1 MVLTRTLIFLIIVYC
16 HNYLHDHSLTA
27 QNMKFGNFVF
37 TKGYSRSQNSPPQ
50 GNGVHFMFA
59 DVSRP
64 VFSEESEGADHFLK
78 KGAQH
83 AHFGPFLVHSWAKL
97 KRLCCLT

>member
-1 MVLTRTLIFLIIVYC
+1 MHYHAHAT
-16 HNYLHDHSLTA
+16 SLLRA
-27 QNMKFGNFVF
+27 RDIPV
-37 TKGYSRSQNSPPQ
+37 SRSQNSPPE

>member
-1 MVLTRTLIFLIIVYC
+1 MTNI
-16 HNYLHDHSLTA
+16 
-27 QNMKFGNFVF
+27 
-37 TKGYSRSQNSPPQ
+37 RSQNSPPE

-59 DVSRP
+59 YVSRP
-64 VFSEESEGADHFLK
+64 VFSGESFLQ

>member
-1 MVLTRTLIFLIIVYC
+1 MVIYVLLVLQVK
-16 HNYLHDHSLTA
+16 S
-27 QNMKFGNFVF
+27 GNSVQPAHYVVRNICTF
-37 TKGYSRSQNSPPQ
+37 SRSQNSPPE

-64 VFSEESEGADHFLK
+64 VFFEESESADHFLK
-78 KGAQH
+78 KGAQN

>member
-1 MVLTRTLIFLIIVYC
+1 MEIMNNVTGISGMDNAIDSVICSLRSCTFLAPY
-16 HNYLHDHSLTA
+16 
-27 QNMKFGNFVF
+27 G
-37 TKGYSRSQNSPPQ
+37 SQNSPPE